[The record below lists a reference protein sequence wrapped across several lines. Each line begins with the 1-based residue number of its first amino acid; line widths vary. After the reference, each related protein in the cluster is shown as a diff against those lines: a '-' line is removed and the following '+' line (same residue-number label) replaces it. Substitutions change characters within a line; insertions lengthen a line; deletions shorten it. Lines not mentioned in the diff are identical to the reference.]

1 MKTTNMKRIMACLL
15 AALTVTAVSST
26 TAFAASTT
34 QNSSGSTVAD
44 AGNTAENMDGK
55 DTTQDK
61 KTVYSGEITADSTEE
76 VQVYATQASTF
87 SVKIPKVIILDGQ
100 AGTAKY
106 QVSVKG
112 NINGEEMVSVVPTES
127 FKMSQSGKADITAT
141 TTQTVQNFVNTTI
154 AERVLTCVAL
164 IQPVSG
170 QHWYS
175 LLAEKSFPWMAL
187 MESSIHG
194 KFCRQ
199 QKLKNCRSR
208 TI

>member
-15 AALTVTAVSST
+15 ATLTVTAVSST

-76 VQVYATQASTF
+76 VKVYATQASTF

-106 QVSVKG
+106 QVSAKG
-112 NINGEEMVSVVPTES
+112 NINGREMIKVVPTAS
-127 FKMSQSGKADITAT
+127 FKMGQDGKADITAT
-141 TTQTVQNFVNTTI
+141 TTQTVQKFVNTTLEGTDSSHMNGVNPDAFI
-154 AERVLTCVAL
+154 TTEGNVSVAGMTAGYWAGTTNFNISLTEDVF
-164 IQPVSG
+164 G
-170 QHWYS
+170 
-175 LLAEKSFPWMAL
+175 E
-187 MESSIHG
+187 
-194 KFCRQ
+194 
-199 QKLKNCRSR
+199 
-208 TI
+208 

>member
-44 AGNTAENMDGK
+44 AGNTAGNMDGK
-55 DTTQDK
+55 DTTQNK
-61 KTVYSGEITADSTEE
+61 ETVYSGEITADSTEE

-112 NINGEEMVSVVPTES
+112 NINGVEMVSVVPTAS
-127 FKMSQSGKADITAT
+127 FKMSQDGKADITAT
-141 TTQTVQNFVNTTI
+141 TTQTVQKFVNTTLEGTDSSHMNGVKPDAFI
-154 AERVLTCVAL
+154 TTEGDVSVAGMTAGSWAGTTNFDISLTD
-164 IQPVSG
+164 G
-170 QHWYS
+170 DFG
-175 LLAEKSFPWMAL
+175 E
-187 MESSIHG
+187 
-194 KFCRQ
+194 
-199 QKLKNCRSR
+199 
-208 TI
+208 

>member
-15 AALTVTAVSST
+15 AALTVTAASST
-26 TAFAASTT
+26 TAFAASTA

-76 VQVYATQASTF
+76 VKVYATQASTF

-112 NINGEEMVSVVPTES
+112 NINGEEMVSVVPTAS

-141 TTQTVQNFVNTTI
+141 TTQTVQKFVNTTLDGTDSSHMNGVKPDAFI
-154 AERVLTCVAL
+154 TTEGDVSVAGMTAGSWAGTTNFNISLTN
-164 IQPVSG
+164 G
-170 QHWYS
+170 DFG
-175 LLAEKSFPWMAL
+175 E
-187 MESSIHG
+187 
-194 KFCRQ
+194 
-199 QKLKNCRSR
+199 
-208 TI
+208 

>member
-15 AALTVTAVSST
+15 AALTVTAASST

-76 VQVYATQASTF
+76 VKVYATQASTF

-112 NINGEEMVSVVPTES
+112 NINGNEVVSVVPTAS
-127 FKMSQSGKADITAT
+127 FKMTSDGKADITAT
-141 TTQTVQNFVNTTI
+141 TTQTVQNFVNTTFAQNLNESHMNGVKPDAFI
-154 AERVLTCVAL
+154 TTEGDVSVAGMTAGSWAGTTNFNISLTDGAL
-164 IQPVSG
+164 G
-170 QHWYS
+170 
-175 LLAEKSFPWMAL
+175 E
-187 MESSIHG
+187 
-194 KFCRQ
+194 
-199 QKLKNCRSR
+199 
-208 TI
+208 

>member
-34 QNSSGSTVAD
+34 QNSSGSTVA
-44 AGNTAENMDGK
+44 ENMDGK

-76 VQVYATQASTF
+76 VKVYATQASTF

-112 NINGEEMVSVVPTES
+112 NINGEEMIKVVPTAS

-141 TTQTVQNFVNTTI
+141 TTQTVQNFVNTT
-154 AERVLTCVAL
+154 
-164 IQPVSG
+164 
-170 QHWYS
+170 
-175 LLAEKSFPWMAL
+175 LAEHLNKSHMNGVKPDAFITTEGDVSVAGMTAGSWAGTTNFNISL
-187 MESSIHG
+187 TDTDGDFGE
-194 KFCRQ
+194 
-199 QKLKNCRSR
+199 
-208 TI
+208 

>member
-34 QNSSGSTVAD
+34 QNSSGSTVTDVD
-44 AGNTAENMDGK
+44 AEDPTGK
-55 DTTQDK
+55 DHTHGVETR
-61 KTVYSGEITADSTEE
+61 YSDEITADSTEE

-112 NINGEEMVSVVPTES
+112 NISGKDMIEVCPTAS
-127 FKMSQSGKADITAT
+127 FKMTSEGKADITAT
-141 TTQTVQNFVNTTI
+141 TTQTDQRFANTTL
-154 AERVLTCVAL
+154 EDTGHSCVLGVNPDAFITTEGDVSVAGMTAGFWGG
-164 IQPVSG
+164 ITNFNI
-170 QHWYS
+170 S
-175 LLAEKSFPWMAL
+175 LTENAL
-187 MESSIHG
+187 GE
-194 KFCRQ
+194 
-199 QKLKNCRSR
+199 
-208 TI
+208 

>member
-76 VQVYATQASTF
+76 VKVYATQASTF

-112 NINGEEMVSVVPTES
+112 NINGEEVVNVVPTAS
-127 FKMSQSGKADITAT
+127 FKMASKGKADITAT
-141 TTQTVQNFVNTTI
+141 TTQTVQKFVNTTDSHAAGSSFMNGVKPDAFI
-154 AERVLTCVAL
+154 TTEGDVSVAGMTAGSWTGTTNFDISLTDGAL
-164 IQPVSG
+164 G
-170 QHWYS
+170 
-175 LLAEKSFPWMAL
+175 E
-187 MESSIHG
+187 
-194 KFCRQ
+194 
-199 QKLKNCRSR
+199 
-208 TI
+208 

>member
-26 TAFAASTT
+26 TAFAASTA

-106 QVSVKG
+106 QVSAKG
-112 NINGEEMVSVVPTES
+112 NISGKEMIKVVPKAS
-127 FKMSQSGKADITAT
+127 FLMSQRGKDNITAT
-141 TTQTVQNFVNTTI
+141 TTQTVQNFIYSSEMVGESEMDGVNPDSFITTEGDVSVAGMTAGSWVGTTNFSI
-154 AERVLTCVAL
+154 SLTDRNLGA
-164 IQPVSG
+164 
-170 QHWYS
+170 
-175 LLAEKSFPWMAL
+175 
-187 MESSIHG
+187 
-194 KFCRQ
+194 
-199 QKLKNCRSR
+199 
-208 TI
+208 

>member
-76 VQVYATQASTF
+76 VKVYATQASTF

-112 NINGEEMVSVVPTES
+112 NISGKDMIEVCPTAS
-127 FKMSQSGKADITAT
+127 FKMTSEGKADITAT
-141 TTQTVQNFVNTTI
+141 ITQTDQRFANTTLEDTGHSCVLGVNPDAFI
-154 AERVLTCVAL
+154 TTEGDVRVAGMTAGFWGGITNFNISLTENTL
-164 IQPVSG
+164 G
-170 QHWYS
+170 
-175 LLAEKSFPWMAL
+175 E
-187 MESSIHG
+187 
-194 KFCRQ
+194 
-199 QKLKNCRSR
+199 
-208 TI
+208 

>member
-34 QNSSGSTVAD
+34 QNSSGSTVTDVD
-44 AGNTAENMDGK
+44 AEDPTGK
-55 DTTQDK
+55 DHTHGVETR
-61 KTVYSGEITADSTEE
+61 YSDEITADSTEE

-112 NINGEEMVSVVPTES
+112 NINGEEMVNVVPTAS
-127 FKMSQSGKADITAT
+127 FKMTSEGKADITAT
-141 TTQTVQNFVNTTI
+141 TTQTVQKFVNTTDSHAADSSFMNGVKPDAFI
-154 AERVLTCVAL
+154 TTEGDVSVAGMTAGFWGGITNFNISLTENAL
-164 IQPVSG
+164 G
-170 QHWYS
+170 
-175 LLAEKSFPWMAL
+175 E
-187 MESSIHG
+187 
-194 KFCRQ
+194 
-199 QKLKNCRSR
+199 
-208 TI
+208 

>member
-76 VQVYATQASTF
+76 VKVYATQASTF

-112 NINGEEMVSVVPTES
+112 NINGEEMVSVVPTAS

-141 TTQTVQNFVNTTI
+141 TTQTVQNFVNTT
-154 AERVLTCVAL
+154 
-164 IQPVSG
+164 
-170 QHWYS
+170 
-175 LLAEKSFPWMAL
+175 LAEHL
-187 MESSIHG
+187 NESHMNGVKPDAFITTEGDVSVAGMTAGSWAGTTNFNISLTDTDG
-194 KFCRQ
+194 AFGE
-199 QKLKNCRSR
+199 
-208 TI
+208 

>member
-76 VQVYATQASTF
+76 VKVYATQASTF

-112 NINGEEMVSVVPTES
+112 NINGNEVVSVVPTAS
-127 FKMSQSGKADITAT
+127 FKMTSDGKADITAT
-141 TTQTVQNFVNTTI
+141 TTQTVQNFVNTTFAQNLNESHMNGVKPDAFI
-154 AERVLTCVAL
+154 TTEGDVSVAGMTAGSWAGTTNFNISLTDGAL
-164 IQPVSG
+164 G
-170 QHWYS
+170 
-175 LLAEKSFPWMAL
+175 E
-187 MESSIHG
+187 
-194 KFCRQ
+194 
-199 QKLKNCRSR
+199 
-208 TI
+208 

>member
-76 VQVYATQASTF
+76 VKVYATQASTF

-106 QVSVKG
+106 QVSAKG
-112 NINGEEMVSVVPTES
+112 NINGEEMIKVVPTAS
-127 FKMSQSGKADITAT
+127 FKMSQNGKADITAT
-141 TTQTVQNFVNTTI
+141 TTQTVQKFVNTTLEGTGSSHMNGVNPDSFI
-154 AERVLTCVAL
+154 TTDGDVSVAGMTAGSWAGTTNFNISLTD
-164 IQPVSG
+164 G
-170 QHWYS
+170 DFG
-175 LLAEKSFPWMAL
+175 E
-187 MESSIHG
+187 
-194 KFCRQ
+194 
-199 QKLKNCRSR
+199 
-208 TI
+208 

>member
-76 VQVYATQASTF
+76 VKVYATQASTF

-106 QVSVKG
+106 QVSAKG
-112 NINGEEMVSVVPTES
+112 DTETKTLSVQPEDNFTLTSEG
-127 FKMSQSGKADITAT
+127 GKT
-141 TTQTVQNFVNTTI
+141 TTCTVTQEKTSWNPNSITDGSTTSGQLHADLSAGTWVGAFLFTI
-154 AERVLTCVAL
+154 ALT
-164 IQPVSG
+164 
-170 QHWYS
+170 
-175 LLAEKSFPWMAL
+175 
-187 MESSIHG
+187 
-194 KFCRQ
+194 
-199 QKLKNCRSR
+199 N
-208 TI
+208 